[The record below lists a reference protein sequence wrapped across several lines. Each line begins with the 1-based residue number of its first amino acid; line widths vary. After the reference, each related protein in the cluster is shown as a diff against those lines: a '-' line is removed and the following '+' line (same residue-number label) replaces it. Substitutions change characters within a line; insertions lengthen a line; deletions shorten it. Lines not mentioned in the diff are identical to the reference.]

1 MLISFQIFTTNAQVQ
16 SQFLNKSYITPIE
29 NLVSWDYQELES
41 LDNQQ
46 NVKITNDYSNEIMC
60 PYYEKCQ
67 GDYLCQQ
74 QVEAYYFDDPNQID
88 LAYDALQYISFS
100 NPQLYL
106 WSSLTEL
113 QKQKLI
119 KHFIFKSVQQSISYN
134 SRFLD
139 VQSKAIY
146 INFEDD
152 GIMIF
157 NNYQISLQFTSI
169 DNSYFGGPFDC
180 TRVNGQFKKYKFTNV
195 DQFEGFY
202 KKDLNNVSCIQPGSD
217 ECQCSYYNAKRLFPV
232 EWRCRPW
239 YIIGAQNYMTY
250 TNPYI
255 DAFTGATM
263 ASATIRLLN
272 QTNLNQGIDFEFIPQ
287 INNTLLAVFGIDINL
302 QKLQLNIQLQS
313 SQNEYSYIIAPSQP
327 VPLQPQLYNEYQAI
341 SHPQISPNDTNILDL
356 EFSNST
362 NKQQE
367 VEQYMQQLGSIFT
380 NRIYQFNVLI
390 DSGNIKTQYELKVVL
405 QAINQAVLSF
415 KSQIAKQIDDLQ
427 KCNIQRQIE
436 IYQRAV
442 QDFTIFQNKQGL
454 ALCYN
459 NLSNLSV
466 QCNQLQ
472 EGIVY
477 SQQCN
482 LISEQMYNQIKQKY
496 LLGQSDQQKL
506 SNICMDQSFQGFM
519 KLHACRKYTLAK
531 LLIKFIVS
539 QKGTQKNQV
548 YLDLYQK
555 MKNLVPQNQ
564 IVNSNEKIEVNQ
576 FGFNSMSL
584 QYQQKIS
591 TQLKQSNFLKESEQN
606 LFASREQF
614 FSQRR
619 YQIDQESNM
628 NQNLISEYSVKIQ
641 DKKFILSQAC
651 ELLYECRFIMKKI
664 AESNKSRNQIKVIK
678 GFTVQILALQELV
691 QCHNLMKNRY
701 VVIKEIIKAI
711 KTELEQLEII
721 IQRKNNYKHILI
733 PFQIL
738 IQKYYTIQGQ
748 YYLKKKKYPKSL
760 RNYLKGL
767 NYIQNQDSQ
776 QICNDTNKYDVFN
789 TIDCLK
795 GIQKIININQI
806 PLDSNQKAY
815 LDQDFQN
822 LTLQSQEKYNLYF
835 EEAFFDQH
843 QLKKVTII
851 QQQDSLESYF
861 EQTYKNYI
869 QITALSQSK
878 QTIFSFQ
885 QETTSIQMIG
895 NFNKQMILNANNF
908 NNIVNWEDQFLERG
922 NYGDGKYNFLISN
935 EYVLDDYCNLLHKEC
950 QDYDLQC
957 INLFSQRQ
965 KQFIPNLTEMMYKQY
980 QYQSWSSA
988 LQMQW
993 EQLAQDQQIKII
1005 LTSLS
1010 ASITKAL
1017 TVNSKVKEIG
1027 VESYYIAFQSDGIFL
1042 SNELGLRIQ
1051 EIDILNQP
1059 YYDGPFNCTKNS
1071 NGQYNKYKFTDPSQ
1085 FNGFQF
1091 MDNNGNLCKGGI
1103 CSCQYYNIKR
1113 LVPLDWRCRPWFYS
1127 SYKEY
1132 QITFSA
1138 PYSDL
1143 STNSSDTTIT
1153 YKITQNQND
1162 YNIKQEK
1169 NMETIAVQSVDLD
1182 LSQVKLR
1189 LSKNQNNTLEYS
1201 YIVSPKTFNYDENQ
1215 GYYQLLAMIHP
1226 LSNGTIQNITDIEF
1240 QNSTNKEQE
1249 VNEYLQNVNFMLNT
1263 EIRGLGSGKIL
1274 QNESTFKTIKKN
1286 GQNYLTYFSTLRVSY
1301 GNLYT
1306 QENIIFGYLARVIST
1321 EVITNQLNIVVL
1333 TFKPMK
1339 IALFLTYSSC
1349 LIFNAIALSILLA
1362 QLLRYNFDIPI
1373 NILNQL
1379 ICKSQ
1384 IYEIHTFSDMIRKG
1398 QIKTQQELK
1407 NLIFAI
1413 DSVIYFIENQV
1424 QTILKQQNDIKE
1436 QDLIEIYKKAL
1447 INFQT
1452 LNNLTGVGICQNNI
1466 SNLYHLQGDFQLSIQ
1481 YMQKAILT
1489 IEEQLNAIKK
1499 RENFCLT
1506 KMCYKIKYKNIMK
1519 IYASRNYQLANLLIN
1534 NCQIAKQETF
1544 IKNQQI
1550 FQEPSET
1557 NLNGSEFI
1565 KNDLLSPNRA
1575 ESSYYHSS
1583 SQNLSKGIKREF
1595 FYSKKYFIK
1604 NQNSSIQN
1612 NFSISQNYYNQQ
1624 PQAQIDNDKKIIL
1637 AQAIDLLWESQQIFN
1652 ILSDLHSND
1661 SDANELRSLNI
1672 LTILLIAEAHKLK
1685 GKNNYIIQE
1694 ILIKTKIKLLQYSN
1708 FKNFKKY
1715 PLYNIIWSSY
1725 YIQKAFINREMSNLN
1740 LSLINILK
1748 SLNYQMG
1755 HSHYSAKFG
1764 SYDYNICYQSLL
1776 SLQILIEDLNI
1787 LLTLYQKQK
1796 LKHDIQYFR
1805 QRSTESQSLLLID
1818 EFFFQ
1823 GQEICKKN
1831 TKKKCANSALNIKYE
1846 KKQKKSQSFGYI
1858 LNDRVSSIKVIK
1870 KFNQVELKCTMKSVN
1885 KSTLKKLFGLS
1896 EKKTRFLNIFLP
1908 YLIPLIT
1915 GVFLQLFLIN
1925 YFYLSFM
1932 QISKFEGE
1940 KIVSRQEYYFQNYN
1954 SQHNLEQYFEQTF
1967 QCYISIVNLSQ
1978 SKQTINSFQQSTT
1991 QAQILGI
1998 FNKIMALNIEK
2009 YTDIIAWHDQVL
2021 DQGNYQDKRY
2031 NFFLNSEYDIDNW
2044 CNLREQFC
2052 GDNDQNCF
2060 NQFYQETESLSPY
2073 ENQIA
2078 YSQYSKFKF
2087 TDPEQF
2093 DGFQFKDKD
2102 GETYSEPYTD
2112 IVSYTLDTTIT
2123 YKITDN
2129 KNPKDIQL
2137 ERQMPTIAVQSIDT
2151 DLSQVQNRLS
2161 SSYNISQE
2169 YSYIISAK
2177 TFNYEQ
2183 NSGYY
2188 EYLTLTHPL
2197 INGTVKSILDL
2208 EFVNS
2213 TNKQQEISDY
2223 INQTSFIQN
2232 TNLRSFGCQ
2241 QIHYSD
2247 NQFRKIIK
2255 NGQEYLTYFQTLRV
2269 CYGNLYDQESI
2280 IFGYIARAFSTDLI
2294 KQQLAIVTQTFK
2306 PIQTKI
2312 LITYLLCF
2320 IFNAILLSYLLLYLL
2335 KFNFDIP
2342 ISIVNQFI
2350 SRAQT
2355 YEIHQFSESIKQKK
2369 IKTQHELQNLI
2380 FAIESVISFVQIQI
2394 QQLHKDKNDIQQ
2406 NDLIKIYQEA
2416 LTNFQILDNLTG
2428 VGICY
2433 NNISNLY
2440 LSLQDYEK
2448 SIQAMKS
2455 ALLTIEI
2462 LLSSKKKKTQKSPIE
2477 MAQKIKHKNIIK
2489 IYASRNFQLANLLL
2503 RYLKKNNSDN
2513 KQTLHHLP
2521 LDDHNLD
2528 IENSLN
2534 LCHSRFQDIPCLK
2547 QQENLSLEISF
2558 SQNIFQSAS
2567 RENFFSRKFFTK
2579 CQNFQWYNH
2588 SQNIILNESKLQIK
2602 DTKNKIIIAQA
2613 IDLLWEAQKI
2623 FNLLAQTYQKSEDLQ
2638 DNLESYF
2645 DQTYK
2650 NYIAIVNLSEQKQTI
2665 SSFQQSTTYQ
2675 QIIALFNK
2683 NMVLNT
2689 DNFTQIIAWE
2699 DFYLDQKSYPDGKYN
2714 FLISNEFIIDNYCS
2728 LIQKNCPLN
2737 ETNCQKELDNY
2748 LQNDLDSD
2756 QSDLIYQTGQYSSWS
2771 SSQQFKWEELTDQQ
2785 KMKIILVNFSAS
2797 ISKSFLANLFLTEIE
2812 IFAFYIAFQQ
2822 DGIFVQNEFNMRLN
2836 QIDLINNPDFGGPFN
2851 CTQDFQ
2857 GKYSQYRYSDPSQFD
2872 GFQYMDT
2879 DGERCTGSCSCEY
2892 FNVKRLFPIEW
2903 RCRPWFIS
2911 SQKEYQITFSEP
2923 YSDLSTNA
2931 SDTTITYKITDNI
2944 NIMNLTQE
2952 QKMIPI
2958 AVQSI
2963 DLDLRKIKQRLSL
2976 NKDFSLEYSYIV
2988 APKTFDYDD
2997 NQGYYQL
3004 LAMTHPLNNGTVQ
3017 SILDIEF
3024 QNSTN
3029 RQEEINKY
3037 LTQVQFMLNTN
3048 IRQPGCNSIFQ
3059 TQNVLETIIRNGQE
3073 YLTYFS
3079 TLRVCYGN
3087 LYTQENLIIGYLA
3100 KAISTEII
3108 QSQADIVIKAFQPM
3122 QRAIIIAYIICFILN
3137 AIFLSLLLGVFL
3149 QYNFDNPINILN
3161 SFINKAKPNEINQFS
3176 ERISQGQIKTQQE
3189 LKNLI
3194 FAINSVITFVESQ
3207 IQSLLRDQKEIQEND
3222 LIQIYLKAQ
3231 KNFETFENFTGIGI
3245 CYNNISNLHR
3255 LLKEQQLSI
3264 EFMQK
3269 AILNIEHQLLQ
3280 IKKEQFI
3287 ELQDMYQKKKYKS
3300 ILKIYASRNF
3310 SLANLLIECC
3320 KNQQQITSKNKLDEV
3335 INNFQMINNLTN
3347 QNTNF
3352 DEQYPLNLQNLSNQ
3366 QPVAQNSNQLIN
3378 RDKFYSIKYFYKNQ
3392 QTCKRQSKQF
3402 QFGDFQQQNKNILVQ
3417 AIDLLWEAQQ
3427 IFNNLSDLY
3436 FYSRDIDE
3444 CRFCNIIC
3452 ILLIIEASRLMQK
3465 KGCLINEMLKKC
3477 KNLIVYYKQF
3487 PSFRLHPLYDIVWNQ
3502 YFFQKAVLNRQLHKL
3517 EKSLK
3522 YCLKSLGFRDNISSS
3537 SLQEQISYDYQDVH
3551 ESLTF
3556 LSQLLEECDITL
3568 TPNQQEIIKY
3578 DLNYFKSASIQN
3590 EIRNQ
3595 AKWIQQINLNLVTL
3609 LSSQRI
3615 ALVNVMYINTQILFK
3630 FHGFQYMN
3638 SDRDECNG
3646 QCSCKYF
3653 NMKRL
3658 FRLYRRWRPWFL
3670 AIFQYVL
3677 DWFSNSFSD
3686 NTITYKLID
3695 NLDMMNMTQ
3704 EEILM
3709 DSNTTLIFQQIYL
3722 FHSQISQTS

>member
-1321 EVITNQLNIVVL
+1321 EI
-1333 TFKPMK
+1333 
-1339 IALFLTYSSC
+1339 
-1349 LIFNAIALSILLA
+1349 
-1362 QLLRYNFDIPI
+1362 
-1373 NILNQL
+1373 
-1379 ICKSQ
+1379 
-1384 IYEIHTFSDMIRKG
+1384 
-1398 QIKTQQELK
+1398 
-1407 NLIFAI
+1407 
-1413 DSVIYFIENQV
+1413 
-1424 QTILKQQNDIKE
+1424 
-1436 QDLIEIYKKAL
+1436 
-1447 INFQT
+1447 
-1452 LNNLTGVGICQNNI
+1452 
-1466 SNLYHLQGDFQLSIQ
+1466 
-1481 YMQKAILT
+1481 
-1489 IEEQLNAIKK
+1489 
-1499 RENFCLT
+1499 
-1506 KMCYKIKYKNIMK
+1506 K
-1519 IYASRNYQLANLLIN
+1519 IYR
-1534 NCQIAKQETF
+1534 K
-1544 IKNQQI
+1544 
-1550 FQEPSET
+1550 
-1557 NLNGSEFI
+1557 LN
-1565 KNDLLSPNRA
+1565 
-1575 ESSYYHSS
+1575 
-1583 SQNLSKGIKREF
+1583 
-1595 FYSKKYFIK
+1595 
-1604 NQNSSIQN
+1604 
-1612 NFSISQNYYNQQ
+1612 
-1624 PQAQIDNDKKIIL
+1624 
-1637 AQAIDLLWESQQIFN
+1637 
-1652 ILSDLHSND
+1652 
-1661 SDANELRSLNI
+1661 
-1672 LTILLIAEAHKLK
+1672 
-1685 GKNNYIIQE
+1685 
-1694 ILIKTKIKLLQYSN
+1694 
-1708 FKNFKKY
+1708 
-1715 PLYNIIWSSY
+1715 
-1725 YIQKAFINREMSNLN
+1725 
-1740 LSLINILK
+1740 
-1748 SLNYQMG
+1748 
-1755 HSHYSAKFG
+1755 
-1764 SYDYNICYQSLL
+1764 
-1776 SLQILIEDLNI
+1776 
-1787 LLTLYQKQK
+1787 
-1796 LKHDIQYFR
+1796 
-1805 QRSTESQSLLLID
+1805 
-1818 EFFFQ
+1818 
-1823 GQEICKKN
+1823 
-1831 TKKKCANSALNIKYE
+1831 
-1846 KKQKKSQSFGYI
+1846 
-1858 LNDRVSSIKVIK
+1858 
-1870 KFNQVELKCTMKSVN
+1870 
-1885 KSTLKKLFGLS
+1885 
-1896 EKKTRFLNIFLP
+1896 
-1908 YLIPLIT
+1908 
-1915 GVFLQLFLIN
+1915 
-1925 YFYLSFM
+1925 
-1932 QISKFEGE
+1932 
-1940 KIVSRQEYYFQNYN
+1940 
-1954 SQHNLEQYFEQTF
+1954 
-1967 QCYISIVNLSQ
+1967 
-1978 SKQTINSFQQSTT
+1978 
-1991 QAQILGI
+1991 
-1998 FNKIMALNIEK
+1998 
-2009 YTDIIAWHDQVL
+2009 
-2021 DQGNYQDKRY
+2021 
-2031 NFFLNSEYDIDNW
+2031 EYDIDNW

-3122 QRAIIIAYIICFILN
+3122 
-3137 AIFLSLLLGVFL
+3137 
-3149 QYNFDNPINILN
+3149 
-3161 SFINKAKPNEINQFS
+3161 INQFS